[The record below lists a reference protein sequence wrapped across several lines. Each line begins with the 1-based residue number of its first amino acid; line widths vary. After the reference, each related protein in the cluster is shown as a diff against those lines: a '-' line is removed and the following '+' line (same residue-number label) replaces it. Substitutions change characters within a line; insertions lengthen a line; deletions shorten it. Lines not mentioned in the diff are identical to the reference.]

1 MKCSKVILTAFFSA
15 MLVCG
20 CAGKSDSEDE
30 DMYLFENA
38 LAEPGE
44 DLEETEDAEEAEEDS
59 SVRVVSQR
67 DLIGEG
73 GNSGLSSDYI
83 SEDEIA
89 SLYAKRKS
97 VSNAKNF
104 EGDWQRI
111 EIENSAGDI
120 EITDQTDEGFS
131 FEGFFIYTVN
141 TGDCSGT
148 AYFVSQDTAISC
160 IDEVSE
166 AYIAFHKVGSS
177 MYVSH
182 TGEIPGMGMD
192 VTPDGEYISN

>member
-1 MKCSKVILTAFFSA
+1 MKCSKVILTSVISA

-20 CAGKSDSEDE
+20 CAGKSDSSDD
-30 DMYLFENA
+30 DMYSFENA
-38 LAEPGE
+38 LVVGE
-44 DLEETEDAEEAEEDS
+44 EETEETEEAAEDS

-67 DLIGEG
+67 DLNGTGKG
-73 GNSGLSSDYI
+73 GSLSSDYI
-83 SEDEIA
+83 VEKDIP

-97 VSNAKNF
+97 VSKAKNF

-120 EITDQTDEGFS
+120 EISDQTKEGFS

-148 AYFVSQDTAISC
+148 AYFVSEDTAIAC
-160 IDEVSE
+160 VDEASE
-166 AYIAFHKVGSS
+166 AYVAFHKVGSS
-177 MYVSH
+177 MNVSH
-182 TGEIPGMGMD
+182 TGELPDMGSD

>member
-1 MKCSKVILTAFFSA
+1 MKCGKVFLTSVISA

-20 CAGKSDSEDE
+20 CAGKSDSSDD
-30 DMYLFENA
+30 DMYSFENA
-38 LAEPGE
+38 LA
-44 DLEETEDAEEAEEDS
+44 DQDNDTEFTEEAEEDS

-67 DLIGEG
+67 DLTGTG
-73 GNSGLSSDYI
+73 GGGGSSSVYI
-83 SEDEIA
+83 AEDEIA
-89 SLYAKRKS
+89 SLYAKKKS
-97 VSNAKNF
+97 VSKAKDF

-120 EITDQTDEGFS
+120 EISDQTDEGFH

-141 TGDCSGT
+141 TGDCEGT
-148 AYFVSQDTAISC
+148 AYFVSEDTAISC
-160 IDEVSE
+160 VDEAE
-166 AYIAFHKVGSS
+166 GAYIAFHKVGSS

-182 TGEIPGMGMD
+182 TGEFPDMGMD